1 MSIWNQGAFDAAFS
15 DKSPSGGGAKEPQGK
30 LSQISLI
37 VSGLLLVFYPF
48 TIVGL
53 IPFCFLYWISQKE
66 KNGALGKRDY
76 MAFIRI
82 ISIC

>member
-53 IPFCFLYWISQKE
+53 IPFCFCIGSVK
-66 KNGALGKRDY
+66 KKRMAL
-76 MAFIRI
+76 
-82 ISIC
+82 